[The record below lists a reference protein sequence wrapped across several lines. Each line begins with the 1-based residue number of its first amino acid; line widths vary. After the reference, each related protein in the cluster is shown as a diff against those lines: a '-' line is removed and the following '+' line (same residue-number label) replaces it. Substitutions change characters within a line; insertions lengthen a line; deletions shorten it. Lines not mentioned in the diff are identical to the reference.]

1 VQGDKLE
8 TEVLIIGGGTTGT
21 GIARDLAL
29 RGIDCIL
36 LEQSDINSGASGGN
50 HGLLHSG
57 ARYIFKDGETAA
69 ECAEEGKLLK
79 SLAPQ
84 CIEDTGGLFVAVQG
98 DDENYIADFPGMCGK
113 YGISAESVPVR
124 QALES
129 EPCLSD
135 KAVSVFRVQDA
146 TIDPFMLSLDNLA
159 DAESHGTKVFRNS
172 RVTGFEIHKGTIA
185 CASVTDIRS
194 GNTFFIDALQYVNA
208 TGAWA
213 DRVARMAGT
222 AIPMIYSKGSL
233 IITHSR
239 INQRVINRLR
249 KASDGDIIAPAGTV
263 SIAGTTSVEIDDLD
277 DIRAT
282 VEEVDHIIREG
293 AAMVPEIST
302 TRFIRAYA
310 GVRPLV
316 KDRKGSGRG
325 ISRNYTLLDHVSD
338 GLENFITITGGKL
351 TTYRLMAEKT
361 ADMAAKKLKNHN
373 PCLTRT
379 RPLPKSAKGEWT
391 EPGKSPQI
399 RTDSPTTGDTL
410 ICECEMVSESM
421 VDSIVDTLKAEG
433 AAPDLEEVGN
443 RSRIGKGPCQ
453 GTFCSFRLA
462 AYLYGKGELS
472 DDQGIFQ
479 VRKFVNER
487 WKGFQPLVRDKG
499 LMRVEL
505 QESFLCGLFSMEQSN
520 ELMKGHDDET

>member
-1 VQGDKLE
+1 ME

-57 ARYIFKDGETAA
+57 ARYVFKDGETAA
-69 ECAEEGKLLK
+69 ECAEEGELLK
-79 SLAPQ
+79 RLAPH
-84 CIEDTGGLFVAVQG
+84 CIEETGGLFVAVEG
-98 DDENYIADFPGMCGK
+98 DEENYIADFPGMCEK
-113 YGISAESVPVR
+113 LGIPVESVPVR

-135 KAVSVFRVQDA
+135 KAVSVFSVRDA

-159 DAESHGTKVFRNS
+159 DAETHGSKVFRNAKI
-172 RVTGFEIHKGTIA
+172 TGFEIHKGTIA
-185 CASVTDIRS
+185 CARIKDLRT
-194 GNTFFIDALQYVNA
+194 GNTFFIDAHQYINS

-213 DRVARMAGT
+213 DTVARMAGA

-233 IITHSR
+233 VITQDR
-239 INQRVINRLR
+239 INRRVINRLR
-249 KASDGDIIAPAGTV
+249 KTSDADIIAPGGTV
-263 SIAGTTSVEIDDLD
+263 SIAGTTSVEIDNLE

-282 VEEVDHIIREG
+282 AEEVDHIIKEG
-293 AAMVPEIST
+293 SAMVPELST
-302 TRFIRAYA
+302 TRLIRAYA

-316 KDRKGSGRG
+316 KKQNGSGRS
-325 ISRNYTLLDHVSD
+325 ITRNYTLMDHLSD
-338 GLENFITITGGKL
+338 GLDNFITITGGKL

-361 ADMAAKKLKNHN
+361 ADMAAGRLNNDN

-379 RPLPKSAKGEWT
+379 RRLPKSAKGEWT
-391 EPGKSPQI
+391 EPGKSPKI
-399 RTDSPTTGDTL
+399 WSSSPTAGDTL

-421 VDSIVDTLKAEG
+421 VDRIVEALKAEG
-433 AAPDLEEVGN
+433 AAPDIEEVGN

-479 VRKFVNER
+479 VRQFVNER
-487 WKGFQPLVRDKG
+487 WKGFEPLVRDKE

-505 QESFLCGLFSMEQSN
+505 QEAFLCDLFSLEHSN
-520 ELMKGHDDET
+520 ELMKGYDDAT